1 MNDNEII
8 GEKRGRPKKDGT
20 RTYQLKVL
28 LTKEEYDLVMSAS
41 KLGGKSK
48 SEIVRPGIIDS
59 AKKVISVHDMEDDGY
74 DYYDYEEEEDDYE
87 E

>member
-1 MNDNEII
+1 MNDNEITRK
-8 GEKRGRPKKDGT
+8 KRGRQKKDEA

-28 LTKEEYDLVMSAS
+28 LTKEEYNLVVSAS

-59 AKKVISVHDMEDDGY
+59 AKKVISVHDAEDDGY
-74 DYYDYEEEEDDYE
+74 DYYDYEDDYDE
-87 E
+87 